1 MCDIGWRVLAG
12 EKGDPQRFH
21 GVGINFKAKLIG
33 VEDVAQ
39 ANGDKMCQEAIQRL
53 KAGIKESGDHKL
65 RLIINVSMQG
75 MKLIEEKTEV
85 GGYGWW
91 CQCRLSAYVSLCV
104 FCLCI
109 IVCVLLM
116 YHCVCSAYV
125 SLCVFC
131 LCIIV
136 CVLLMYHCV
145 CSAYVSLCVFCLC
158 IIVCVLLMYH
168 CVCSAYVS
176 LCVFCL
182 CIIV

>member
-1 MCDIGWRVLAG
+1 MSTG

-53 KAGIKESGDHKL
+53 KAAIKESGDHKL

-91 CQCRLSAYVSLCV
+91 CHCVSSTRVSLCV
-104 FCLCI
+104 IYLCV
-109 IVCVLLM
+109 IVCHLL
-116 YHCVCSAYV
+116 VC
-125 SLCVFC
+125 
-131 LCIIV
+131 
-136 CVLLMYHCV
+136 H
-145 CSAYVSLCVFCLC
+145 
-158 IIVCVLLMYH
+158 
-168 CVCSAYVS
+168 
-176 LCVFCL
+176 
-182 CIIV
+182 